1 MKLMDSLQNSLDK
14 LQNRKENTLADPVV
28 SIYEI
33 PVTSLNGE
41 PLDMKQFKG
50 KYLLIVNVASRCGFT
65 KQYKAMEAVYQ
76 EYGDQL
82 AMLGMPCN
90 QFAGQEPGD
99 AEEIQAFCD
108 RHFGLSFPLSEKV
121 KVKGP
126 QKHPV
131 YSWLTKAD
139 QNGSMNTKVKW
150 NFQKYL
156 IDPEGRLVDVFYS
169 VTAPDSKKILRYLN

>member
-14 LQNRKENTLADPVV
+14 LQSKKENALADPVV
-28 SIYEI
+28 SLYEI
-33 PVTSLNGE
+33 PVTGLNGE
-41 PLDMKQFKG
+41 PLDMEQFKG
-50 KYLLIVNVASRCGFT
+50 KHLLIVNVASRCGFT

-76 EYGDQL
+76 EHGEQL

-90 QFAGQEPGD
+90 QFAGQEPGN

-108 RHFGLSFPLSEKV
+108 RHFGVSFPLSEKV

-126 QKHPV
+126 EQHPV
-131 YSWLTKAD
+131 YSWLTKAE
-139 QNGSMNTKVKW
+139 QNGRMDTKVKW

-169 VTAPDSKKILRYLN
+169 VTAPDSSKILRHLN